1 MFAPEGNNKWRNSP
15 EANWQIIY
23 EESFKTL
30 GISEVLRW
38 SKTGYLIKISHHKL
52 IMRKIKLNYWIKIIL
67 ELGKVRISLP
77 IAISALTGYVLKT
90 NIFDVQAWMLMA
102 GVFLMSCS
110 SGAINHLQ
118 EYKTDALMP
127 RTKNRPI
134 PSGKISPKATFWVAA
149 GFFAYG
155 AFLLIANF
163 PILVF
168 LTSFLTLI
176 SYNAIYTPLK
186 KVTAFAVAPG
196 SLVGALPP
204 YIGWFAGGGNWD
216 SGPIFWVAL
225 FFFIGQIPHFWLLLL
240 MFGKEYELVGFP
252 SLHAVF
258 NDNQIKRL
266 SFTWILATIS
276 TALIVT
282 LEVLRGNILMFFLLI
297 YIFYVLFSL
306 SIAMIIKHDIQAR
319 PAFYKLNFLYLFM
332 MIILIADSLF

>member
-1 MFAPEGNNKWRNSP
+1 M
-15 EANWQIIY
+15 
-23 EESFKTL
+23 
-30 GISEVLRW
+30 IS
-38 SKTGYLIKISHHKL
+38 S
-52 IMRKIKLNYWIKIIL
+52 WIKIIA

-90 NIFDVQAWMLMA
+90 NLFDGNALMLMF

-127 RTKNRPI
+127 RTKKRPI
-134 PSGKISPKATFWVAA
+134 PSGKISPKGAFWVASA
-149 GFFAYG
+149 FFAYG
-155 AFLLIANF
+155 ALILITTF
-163 PILVF
+163 PIIVF
-168 LTSFLTLI
+168 LTSFLTLL

-186 KVTAFAVAPG
+186 KVTAFAVVPG

-204 YIGWFAGGGNWD
+204 YIGWFAGGGDWAD
-216 SGPIFWVAL
+216 PQMLWVAL

-240 MFGKEYELVGFP
+240 MFGKEYELAGFP

-266 SFTWILATIS
+266 SYTWILATIA
-276 TALIVT
+276 TALIVAM
-282 LEVLRGNILMFFLLI
+282 VVIKGSVLMFFLLL

-306 SIAMIIKHDIQAR
+306 SISMMIKHDIQSR
-319 PAFYKLNFLYLFM
+319 PAFFKLNFLYLIM
-332 MIILIADSLF
+332 MIVLIVDSLYASWKF

>member
-1 MFAPEGNNKWRNSP
+1 MTQTS
-15 EANWQIIY
+15 
-23 EESFKTL
+23 
-30 GISEVLRW
+30 IS
-38 SKTGYLIKISHHKL
+38 S
-52 IMRKIKLNYWIKIIL
+52 WIKIIS

-77 IAISALTGYVLKT
+77 IALSAFTGYALKSGL
-90 NIFDVQAWMLMA
+90 FDGQAWMLMA

-110 SGAINHLQ
+110 SGAINHIQ

-134 PSGKISPKATFWVAA
+134 PSGKISRKGAIWVAF

-168 LTSFLTLI
+168 ITSLLTLL
-176 SYNAIYTPLK
+176 SYNLIYTPLK
-186 KVTAFAVAPG
+186 KVTAFAVVPG

-204 YIGWFAGGGNWD
+204 YIGWFAGGGDWANEQ
-216 SGPIFWVAL
+216 IFWVAL

-240 MFGKEYELVGFP
+240 MFGKEYELAGFP
-252 SLHAVF
+252 SLHSLF

-266 SFTWILATIS
+266 SFTWILATIA
-276 TALIVT
+276 TAIVVSIM
-282 LEVLRGNILMFFLLI
+282 VLKGSVSQFFLLF

-306 SIAMIIKHDIQAR
+306 SGSILFKHNFNAR
-319 PAFYKLNFLYLFM
+319 PAFFKLNFLYLLM
-332 MIILIADSLF
+332 MIILIADSLFKTV

>member
-1 MFAPEGNNKWRNSP
+1 MT
-15 EANWQIIY
+15 
-23 EESFKTL
+23 KTS
-30 GISEVLRW
+30 IS
-38 SKTGYLIKISHHKL
+38 S
-52 IMRKIKLNYWIKIIL
+52 WIKIIS

-77 IAISALTGYVLKT
+77 IALSAFTGYALKT
-90 NIFDVQAWMLMA
+90 GLFDGQAWMLMA

-110 SGAINHLQ
+110 SGAINHIQ

-134 PSGKISPKATFWVAA
+134 PSGKISRTGAIWVAF

-168 LTSFLTLI
+168 ITSLLTLL
-176 SYNAIYTPLK
+176 SYNLIYTPLK
-186 KVTAFAVAPG
+186 KVTAFAVVPG

-204 YIGWFAGGGNWD
+204 YIGWFAGGGDWANEQ
-216 SGPIFWVAL
+216 IFWVAL

-240 MFGKEYELVGFP
+240 MFGKEYELAGFP
-252 SLHAVF
+252 SLHSLF

-266 SFTWILATIS
+266 SFTWILATIA
-276 TALIVT
+276 TAIVVSIM
-282 LEVLRGNILMFFLLI
+282 VLKGSVSQFFLLF

-306 SIAMIIKHDIQAR
+306 SGSILFKHNFNAR
-319 PAFYKLNFLYLFM
+319 PAFFKLNFLYLLM
-332 MIILIADSLF
+332 MIILIADSLFKTV